1 MSKQAISQ
9 IVVTRRVLIRAAI
22 AVVALFL
29 LALIP
34 GAVGKTFWVAFML
47 GALVLILLGVVSF
60 VQSKS
65 HRTR

>member
-9 IVVTRRVLIRAAI
+9 IVVTRRILIRTAI

-47 GALVLILLGVVSF
+47 GGLVLIMLGVLSF
-60 VQSKS
+60 VQSKRS
-65 HRTR
+65 RTP